1 MLKKIL
7 VAVDLSE
14 NNDSAL
20 HTFHTALPLAQA
32 TGAKLMLLNVLAAD
46 DNDYPN
52 PFIYSGYEYDVMEG
66 SVFRNY
72 QEQWGIL
79 KQRSRELLRSL
90 VDEAATAG
98 VKAELSQDFGHPG
111 RTICDIAQ
119 TWSADLIVVG
129 SRGLSVVKEMLLG
142 SVSNYVT
149 HHAPC
154 SVMIVREAD
163 HHHHHELSQQEQT
176 NLAS

>member
-1 MLKKIL
+1 MLNRIL

-14 NNDSAL
+14 TNDSAL

-46 DNDYPN
+46 DNNYPN

-111 RTICDIAQ
+111 RTICDVAH

-154 SVMIVREAD
+154 SVMIVRETD
-163 HHHHHELSQQEQT
+163 HYHVELSQQEQA
-176 NLAS
+176 NAAS